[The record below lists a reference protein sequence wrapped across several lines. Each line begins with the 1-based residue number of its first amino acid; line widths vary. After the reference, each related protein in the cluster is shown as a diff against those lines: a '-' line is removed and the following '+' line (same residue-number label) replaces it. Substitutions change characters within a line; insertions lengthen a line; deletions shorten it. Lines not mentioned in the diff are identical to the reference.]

1 MNRYLKN
8 GLDCF
13 RAICLSF
20 IRRGKPTE
28 REESIRESFQYL
40 KSHGVETEL
49 GNVELI
55 GKPIIKCV
63 NGGRI
68 IIGKDVTLVSDSTY
82 NVAGI
87 NHPVI
92 LVADGPESVIRI
104 SDGVGISGASIVT
117 CSTIEIGDCVMIGAN
132 CNIYG
137 TDFHCLDA
145 DRRLSQKSMQ
155 EALSAPIVIE
165 EKCWLASN
173 VTVLKGVRIGR
184 ESVIGAMSL
193 VNKDIPSHSIAAGVP
208 AHVIRKDNQ

>member
-1 MNRYLKN
+1 MNRYLKK

-13 RAICLSF
+13 RSLCLLF
-20 IRRGKPTE
+20 FRRTKPSQS
-28 REESIRESFQYL
+28 EESIQNTFQYL
-40 KSHGVETEL
+40 KSQGVETEL
-49 GNVELI
+49 GNVELV
-55 GKPIIKCV
+55 GKPIINCTD
-63 NGGRI
+63 GGRI
-68 IIGKDVTLVSDSTY
+68 IIGKNVTLVSDSTY

-92 LVADGPESVIRI
+92 LVADGPGAVIRI

-117 CSTIEIGDCVMIGAN
+117 CSTIEIGEHVMIGAN

-137 TDFHCLDA
+137 TDFHCMDT
-145 DRRLSQKSMQ
+145 DRRLAQKSMQ
-155 EALSAPIVIE
+155 EAPSAPIVIE
-165 EKCWLASN
+165 DKCWLASN

-208 AHVIRKDNQ
+208 AHVIRKNNQ